1 MKTRNVTIKVPE
13 VACITVTGPT
23 QCGKSIVIDRI
34 KKMLEA
40 EFGAAVVSKDW
51 EKRERQLGSMNDLS
65 NWEIKM
71 VGDTIWS
78 IQEDRGHE

>member
-1 MKTRNVTIKVPE
+1 MKSRNVTIKVPE

-40 EFGAAVVSKDW
+40 EFGADVVSKDW
-51 EKRERQLGSMNDLS
+51 EEERRLS
-65 NWEIKM
+65 NMDKLDAWEVEM
-71 VGDTIWS
+71 VRNTVWC
-78 IQEDRGHE
+78 IQEVSGDE

>member
-1 MKTRNVTIKVPE
+1 MKSRKVAIKVPE

-40 EFGAAVVSKDW
+40 EFGAAVISKDW
-51 EKRERQLGSMNDLS
+51 EKERQLS
-65 NWEIKM
+65 NMDELADWEINM
-71 VGDTIWS
+71 VGDTIWF
-78 IQEDRGHE
+78 IQEDRGHA

>member
-1 MKTRNVTIKVPE
+1 MKSRNVTIKVPE

-40 EFGAAVVSKDW
+40 EFGAAVISKDW
-51 EKRERQLGSMNDLS
+51 EEERRLS
-65 NWEIKM
+65 NMDDLADWEIKM
-71 VGDTIWS
+71 VGDTIWC
-78 IQEDRGHE
+78 IQEGRGHE

>member
-1 MKTRNVTIKVPE
+1 MKSRNVTIKVPE

-40 EFGAAVVSKDW
+40 EFGADVVSKDW
-51 EKRERQLGSMNDLS
+51 EEERRLS
-65 NWEIKM
+65 NMDKLDAWEVEM
-71 VGDTIWS
+71 VRNTVWC
-78 IQEDRGHE
+78 IQEDRGHD